1 MVLYNVFN
9 YIRTV
14 EELSVLFNYLFVI
27 FYNILWKN
35 LNKLFDQPNKRHVD
49 HWKSL
54 SDKKREK
61 SYWTLLL
68 LSVCIRLVQV
78 LHCWNLPFDIG
89 IFLNKCGYVINI
101 LMHISFFMFS
111 ASKLLLAIYFTC
123 VLVMKMMLNRS
134 KFEQYSYSSSKCVR
148 KHPRQLAKST
158 THLAQKP
165 LMNV

>member
-1 MVLYNVFN
+1 MFSIISGQLKSCRSFSIIFLLYSITSYGKTWTSFLINP
-9 YIRTV
+9 IKDT
-14 EELSVLFNYLFVI
+14 
-27 FYNILWKN
+27 
-35 LNKLFDQPNKRHVD
+35 VD